1 MQLNR
6 RKCGG
11 YMRCVFRGGVCVWV
25 SVCVCVRNAF
35 MQSAQSAQRVENVPP
50 IERDIRI

>member
-1 MQLNR
+1 MQLIR

-11 YMRCVFRGGVCVWV
+11 YMRCVFRARVCVWM
-25 SVCVCVRNAF
+25 SVCVCARNAF
-35 MQSAQSAQRVENVPP
+35 MQSAQRVENVPP